1 METETDGWSRVLRG
15 VLEIAFLVLAVGV
28 PYLTLLTG

>member
-1 METETDGWSRVLRG
+1 METETDGWRRVERV